1 MKAKRFLIA
10 LSLCCIYF
18 ATSLAQ
24 NSVSKE
30 DALAIVK
37 NYFNGKDV
45 DYYLLSDN
53 NMTVWTIFIDAE
65 PMKGWKHDCYI
76 AKIPKNPSIQGTLP
90 TPPKLI
96 ANGLPPAGSYK
107 PLSVKNR
114 YGTNSNSKPSVPK
127 TTVLNESKETAKRTY
142 AVILSGGIS
151 PISNYERYWNDCS
164 FIYQTLVN
172 KYGVPKENIFPIM
185 ADGDNPAVD
194 MYSIS
199 GGFKSQPLDLDNDN
213 VADIKLAAT
222 KENVK
227 STLTNLSNKLQK
239 DDHLFFFVIDH
250 GGTTDNNTNSY
261 MGCSIN

>member
-107 PLSVKNR
+107 
-114 YGTNSNSKPSVPK
+114 GTLPNF
-127 TTVLNESKETAKRTY
+127 R
-142 AVILSGGIS
+142 G
-151 PISNYERYWNDCS
+151 
-164 FIYQTLVN
+164 
-172 KYGVPKENIFPIM
+172 
-185 ADGDNPAVD
+185 
-194 MYSIS
+194 
-199 GGFKSQPLDLDNDN
+199 
-213 VADIKLAAT
+213 
-222 KENVK
+222 
-227 STLTNLSNKLQK
+227 
-239 DDHLFFFVIDH
+239 
-250 GGTTDNNTNSY
+250 
-261 MGCSIN
+261 